1 MSKRKQTCKELESIL
16 GKKCKKALWLG
27 AALTTFNRHDISF
40 PILYTKQKR
49 LKYVY
54 TQAED
59 VLK

>member
-40 PILYTKQKR
+40 QFYIPSKKG
-49 LKYVY
+49 
-54 TQAED
+54 
-59 VLK
+59 